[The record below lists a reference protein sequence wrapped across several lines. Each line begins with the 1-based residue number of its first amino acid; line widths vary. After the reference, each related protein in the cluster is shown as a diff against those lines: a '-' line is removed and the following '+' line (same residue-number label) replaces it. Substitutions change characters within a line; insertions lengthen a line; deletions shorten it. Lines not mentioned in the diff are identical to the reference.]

1 MAPAIMLRK
10 ELHSVGRYK
19 WNTGAAMADIAPA
32 AMKIHRMVLEA
43 LGRFVPFHIGR
54 ATVKRL
60 RSAMPQLW
68 RRK

>member
-1 MAPAIMLRK
+1 
-10 ELHSVGRYK
+10 
-19 WNTGAAMADIAPA
+19 MADIAPA
-32 AMKIHRMVLEA
+32 AMKIHRMVFEA

-68 RRK
+68 RRNQKSESFVVPVL